1 MAETVNFIKDR
12 AVQTRIATKS
22 LADSRGWTKKIAAQL
37 LADIGI
43 TIGNTGVGMAII
55 GQVPVTSEAK
65 KPCVAA
71 AGLSEA
77 RLSESPQR
85 L

>member
-22 LADSRGWTKKIAAQL
+22 LADSRGWTKKIAAQM
-37 LADIGI
+37 LADIWI

-55 GQVPVTSEAK
+55 GQVPVTNEAK
-65 KPCVAA
+65 KVCVAA